1 MNVQG
6 KASETPDA
14 ARPSNAY
21 RVAIVGAATLTGKEV
36 AEILGDRNFP
46 SLDIKLLD
54 DDESIGQL
62 EAAGDEVSFIQSVRA
77 EQFERVDFTF
87 FASDQECTRKNWS
100 IAQRAG
106 SAIVDLS
113 YALEDLPEAAIRST
127 WMERELGQMQK
138 LELQPS
144 PAVVAHPAAVVL

>member
-14 ARPSNAY
+14 ARPSNAN
-21 RVAIVGAATLTGKEV
+21 RVSIVGAATLKGKEV

-62 EAAGDEVSFIQSVRA
+62 EAAGDEVSFIQRVRA
-77 EQFERVDFTF
+77 EQYEQKEITSRANCSARTL
-87 FASDQECTRKNWS
+87 KNWQ
-100 IAQRAG
+100 A
-106 SAIVDLS
+106 D
-113 YALEDLPEAAIRST
+113 
-127 WMERELGQMQK
+127 
-138 LELQPS
+138 
-144 PAVVAHPAAVVL
+144 